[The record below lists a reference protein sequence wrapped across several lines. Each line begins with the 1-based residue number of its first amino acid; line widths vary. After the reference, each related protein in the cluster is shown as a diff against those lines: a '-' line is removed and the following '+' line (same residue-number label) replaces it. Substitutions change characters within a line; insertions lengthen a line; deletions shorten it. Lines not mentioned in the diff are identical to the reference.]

1 MIGKRFA
8 LAACLALAPLPA
20 SGAPDYFTSVQGV
33 WAGSGNIV
41 NGKYKGTK
49 FTCNLRG
56 APQRGASMDISGTC
70 RVGLLTQKISAR
82 IKRGRNGY
90 RGTFLDGA
98 KGKGLDVVS
107 GNVSGKRATMS
118 MVREELKGAMVARVK
133 DDGKLGI
140 TVSVRIGEQL
150 VPVIGI
156 DLTRVDGTATGSV
169 R

>member
-107 GNVSGKRATMS
+107 GRLKQNKLTVGIKRK
-118 MVREELKGAMVARVK
+118 ELNGALVANLHSSDSLRISIAVRVK
-133 DDGKLGI
+133 
-140 TVSVRIGEQL
+140 SRY

-156 DLTRVDGTATGSV
+156 DLKRVSRKSAAL